1 MFECYKAY
9 DLKRTAQLKY
19 PGRVH
24 AIEVTPRILSEQGW
38 VEIDLSINDYYNEY
52 RNYLNQ
58 HGIGLINTSIRKVP
72 TFTTRLL
79 ILVEKVLKNFV
90 A

>member
-1 MFECYKAY
+1 MFERYKTY
-9 DLKRTAQLKY
+9 NLKRTAWIKY

-24 AIEVTPRILSEQGW
+24 AIKVTPRMLNEQGW

-58 HGIGLINTSIRKVP
+58 HGIGLINTSTRKVP
-72 TFTTRLL
+72 TFTTRVL
-79 ILVEKVLKNFV
+79 ILIEKVLKYFV